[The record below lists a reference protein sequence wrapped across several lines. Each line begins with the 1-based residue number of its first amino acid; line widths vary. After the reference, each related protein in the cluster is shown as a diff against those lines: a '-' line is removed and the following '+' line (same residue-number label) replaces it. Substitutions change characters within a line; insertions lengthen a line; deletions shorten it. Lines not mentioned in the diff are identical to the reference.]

1 MGETLIP
8 SPVGGKV
15 PMRLL
20 FLALACSFLAVGEYR
35 IASAQDAGAH
45 RDRPS
50 QRWLRQPDGA
60 QGNVLDQLRV
70 LEQLRRQMA
79 ADSNPSAMPEL
90 TEDQLQVLDQAYQT
104 WVEQSGGAQLPDW
117 DSIPKEWVDQ
127 ALANPEQLRA
137 AQRLIQQYVRQRK
150 IPNIPLPSS
159 LPSLPKDWKLPW
171 QGGAQGSKAN
181 DSAQPDSEANRSD
194 SSSDEAEGSESQ
206 TPSQQ
211 GSAPRDAASSKR
223 AGSRLRQA
231 KNAARLKPAQPDDDV
246 SHGDAHDSDAADGE
260 VADRDAN
267 ESDPFGSDRT
277 VAEDEASSKP
287 SRGGDAQRNA
297 KARAA
302 SGKTNSAGSGSSS
315 TGPSATGEA
324 GDATGPFQAGSSRR
338 AAGASAPKGSP
349 KQTDAAQLKALREL
363 LEKAVQAAGPSA
375 GSARSNGPSRRPEP
389 NRQAGAR
396 GSSTQP
402 MPRAPGALYPRP
414 SMTPIPSPTG
424 QGIPPSDPRS
434 DAAPLANDLAG
445 TDDQPDSTGLDPG
458 VSADNGLFYAPSPR
472 PSNAAA
478 SNSSARANGDA
489 QHPAGPRGAAA
500 GASAQHAASSSAAT
514 DFGAGNWD
522 LQQLAAEA
530 SAKLRADNS
539 QAALQEK
546 IKRDVQQLGWN
557 GALHRIIQETFQ
569 EELKASQ
576 SQPATKPNPAASNT
590 KAHESKH
597 GASHMLNIDTSAVR
611 KHLPNFFS
619 DGRVASALAEVWKAI
634 ANAPLSHSD
643 SMASALPSGPST
655 KHHSHKSKSGSQL
668 GLGGNEVR
676 IALVMVAAV
685 ALAVWVGRKRP
696 AWFGAEQPIDPRWAK
711 EVLAEGIRTRAD
723 VIRAFHRLVAQTTEP
738 VASWWTHRYVARRL
752 AEATPQLATA
762 MADLSSVYEQARY
775 MPPEAELSSE
785 QISRVCRAL
794 RECVAYGNSNS
805 AADATS

>member
-1 MGETLIP
+1 
-8 SPVGGKV
+8 
-15 PMRLL
+15 MRLL

-50 QRWLRQPDGA
+50 QRWLPQPDGA
-60 QGNVLDQLRV
+60 GGNVLDQLRV

-79 ADSNPSAMPEL
+79 ADSNPSSMPEL

-159 LPSLPKDWKLPW
+159 LPSLPKDWQLPW
-171 QGGAQGSKAN
+171 QGEPKGSKAN
-181 DSAQPDSEANRSD
+181 DSTQPDSEAKRSD
-194 SSSDEAEGSESQ
+194 SSSGEAEGSES
-206 TPSQQ
+206 PGSLQQ
-211 GSAPRDAASSKR
+211 GSAPRDAASSQR
-223 AGSRLRQA
+223 AGSRLRDA
-231 KNAARLKPAQPDDDV
+231 KNAARLKPAQPDREV
-246 SHGDAHDSDAADGE
+246 SRGDLHDSDAADSDAADSDA
-260 VADRDAN
+260 ADREAN
-267 ESDPFGSDRT
+267 ESDRFRSDGT
-277 VAEDEASSKP
+277 GAGDDVSGQSSL
-287 SRGGDAQRNA
+287 GGADAPRNA

-315 TGPSATGEA
+315 TRPSATDEA
-324 GDATGPFQAGSSRR
+324 DNAADPFQADSSRH
-338 AAGASAPKGSP
+338 APGASAAKGPPS
-349 KQTDAAQLKALREL
+349 QSDAAQLKALREL

-375 GSARSNGPSRRPEP
+375 GSARGNAPARRPEP

-396 GSSTQP
+396 GSAAQP
-402 MPRAPGALYPRP
+402 MPRAPGALYPRQ

-434 DAAPLANDLAG
+434 DAAPGANDLAS
-445 TDDQPDSTGLDPG
+445 DQPESTGLDAG
-458 VSADNGLFYAPSPR
+458 VSADSGLFYAPSPL

-478 SNSSARANGDA
+478 SNSSARANGNA

-522 LQQLAAEA
+522 LDQLGAEA

-576 SQPATKPNPAASNT
+576 SQQATKPDPSASNSQ
-590 KAHESKH
+590 AHETKR
-597 GASHMLNIDTSAVR
+597 GGSHMLNIDTSAVR

-634 ANAPLSHSD
+634 ANAPLTHSD
-643 SMASALPSGPST
+643 SMASALPSGAST

-676 IALVMVAAV
+676 IALVMIAAV

-696 AWFGAEQPIDPRWAK
+696 AWFGVEQPIDPRWAK

-805 AADATS
+805 AADATP